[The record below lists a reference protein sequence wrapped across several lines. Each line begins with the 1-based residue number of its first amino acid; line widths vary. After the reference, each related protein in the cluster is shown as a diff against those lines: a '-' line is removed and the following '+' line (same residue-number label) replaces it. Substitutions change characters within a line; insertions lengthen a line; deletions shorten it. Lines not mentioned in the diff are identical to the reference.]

1 MFSFA
6 KAGPQMSEQEQ
17 RQVALDALLDAWTNA
32 IDKGVDAEVLSKTAI
47 FTGLSDMVAVYG
59 ERAVADMTTELPDR
73 IRQGDFT
80 VKR

>member
-1 MFSFA
+1 MFSFG
-6 KAGPQMSEQEQ
+6 KTGPQVSEEEQ
-17 RQVALDALLDAWTNA
+17 RQIALDALVDAWSNA
-32 IDKGVDAEVLSKTAI
+32 IDKGVDTEVLSKTAI

-59 ERAVADMTTELPDR
+59 ERAVADMTNDLPQR